1 MQSVPVAV
9 SVGFRCEKCSF
20 NIKFSSYG
28 TLFRVK
34 KPVLTATG
42 TGGTPVLSAILPI
55 LNYVRALSNERLLI
69 SQALLFAEIY
79 PPAHAGG
86 SDV

>member
-1 MQSVPVAV
+1 MLN
-9 SVGFRCEKCSF
+9 EH
-20 NIKFSSYG
+20 FSHRNP
-28 TLFRVK
+28 T
-34 KPVLTATG
+34 LTATG
-42 TGGTPVLSAILPI
+42 TDCAPVFSAILPI